1 MKTRMAR
8 EVKIYVL
15 VLNVFGNT
23 LGERVAISDDYD
35 RLVNW
40 YNKQLNPDGV
50 YRDGMWNK
58 TFKKGSFIEFCNPCD
73 SLKLNDTSIFGF
85 GIHDEWIPMEVFNN
99 LRNRGYNVV

>member
-40 YNKQLNPDGV
+40 YNNLN
-50 YRDGMWNK
+50 
-58 TFKKGSFIEFCNPCD
+58 FAKK
-73 SLKLNDTSIFGF
+73 L
-85 GIHDEWIPMEVFNN
+85 H
-99 LRNRGYNVV
+99 